1 MKLHRTLRK
10 GLALLLLL
18 AVAAGTIA
26 AQTKDQPYK
35 GTTINFIGFG
45 AEWTNNMVAYLDEF
59 KAKTGIEVNFQQL
72 ANDQL
77 SNKIAIGSAA
87 RSRDLDVIAYRPL
100 QETLLFSKN
109 GWLEPLDDYIAKSPE
124 FAINDFFKAGRDISL
139 NDAGKLVGIPVMT
152 EREIVFYNKELF
164 AKAGVKVPKT
174 LDELMD
180 AAKKLTDPSKGV
192 VGIAIRGRGSD
203 AVTQFSS
210 FLRSFGGDFIKDGK
224 AVINTPQAIKAF
236 QFYGDLLRL
245 YGPPGVLNMG
255 WTETQ
260 TLFTQARSAMRID
273 ADSQWGFASEK
284 KSSLI
289 WDKVGYFTF
298 PAGPAGAKPYNIVAW
313 DLGISAYSANKGACW
328 EFIKWVMGKEM
339 DVKAQLRGNPS
350 TRTSTWT
357 NPDASKNF
365 PDELVKV
372 INETNPIG
380 ISTDRP
386 YMINVGAAR
395 TIIGTVIEDA
405 INGKDVT
412 VSANKANIEF
422 QKLLDTEK

>member
-1 MKLHRTLRK
+1 MRVNRTLGR

-45 AEWTNNMVAYLDEF
+45 AEWTNNMVAGLDEF

-87 RSRDLDVIAYRPL
+87 RSKDLDVIAFRPL

-236 QFYGDLLRL
+236 QFYGDLLRQ

-255 WTETQ
+255 
-260 TLFTQARSAMRID
+260 
-273 ADSQWGFASEK
+273 
-284 KSSLI
+284 
-289 WDKVGYFTF
+289 
-298 PAGPAGAKPYNIVAW
+298 
-313 DLGISAYSANKGACW
+313 
-328 EFIKWVMGKEM
+328 
-339 DVKAQLRGNPS
+339 
-350 TRTSTWT
+350 
-357 NPDASKNF
+357 
-365 PDELVKV
+365 
-372 INETNPIG
+372 
-380 ISTDRP
+380 
-386 YMINVGAAR
+386 
-395 TIIGTVIEDA
+395 
-405 INGKDVT
+405 
-412 VSANKANIEF
+412 
-422 QKLLDTEK
+422 